1 MTDVEICEMAYQL
14 ELIMNPY
21 CGYQDPYGCGVGG
34 FKRIEFKRGGIVKY
48 NFMNSD
54 LFREFDAHLVFTGVT
69 RNSKKVL
76 KDVTANIQKSR
87 PLLETVEVAH
97 DAFYKKNYDDFLNLM
112 NESWILKKNTSDTIL
127 KNSWIREMDEE
138 LIENKSVIAHKL
150 CGAGNGGFFLTFSK
164 KGQLNIPFDCVKI
177 DVETKGVTGKEL

>member
-1 MTDVEICEMAYQL
+1 MDFTPSSFSNIGT
-14 ELIMNPY
+14 I
-21 CGYQDPYGCGVGG
+21 
-34 FKRIEFKRGGIVKY
+34 GILPPPLLGIGSVPKVSKQALCAAIY
-48 NFMNSD
+48 P
-54 LFREFDAHLVFTGVT
+54 LVFTGVT

-127 KNSWIREMDEE
+127 KNSWIKQMDEE

-177 DVETKGVTGKEL
+177 DVETNGVTGKEL